1 MIDEDGRARHTKRN
15 QTNSPSSSGCIPT
28 RSKGLASLSPFG
40 DNFNLDLEILRQVD
54 IAKVLAS
61 LPKSFVTLKKR
72 KRQYLSRNQQSV
84 NFYVKSALLQYF
96 CRLLQ
101 RGIITNN
108 SSNLNFGLHGV
119 SYCYAKSRPFCG
131 KKERVEPHENLNQFQ

>member
-1 MIDEDGRARHTKRN
+1 MIDEDGKARHTKRN

-40 DNFNLDLEILRQVD
+40 DNFNLDLEILLQVD
-54 IAKVLAS
+54 IS

-72 KRQYLSRNQQSV
+72 KRQYLSKNQQSV
-84 NFYVKSALLQYF
+84 KFYVKSALLQFFVDY
-96 CRLLQ
+96 Q

-108 SSNLNFGLHGV
+108 SFYRNFGLHGV
-119 SYCYAKSRPFCG
+119 SYCYAKSRLFCG